1 MRNALRVTA
10 AAMLLVSACAPKV
23 IPVPVV
29 STPKFPDFIV
39 PTIPPAYAGSPAAA
53 AEDRG
58 WRFLQAGDLRSAE
71 RELVATLKAIPEF
84 YPAET
89 GLGYVELARKD
100 ALAALQHFDR
110 AVQQQPS
117 YPAALVGRGRALL
130 ALNRDAD
137 AAAAFEA
144 ATVADPSLS
153 DLRRQVEVLKFRGLE
168 QTIGAAREAARA
180 GRLDEAVNVY
190 ARAIASS
197 PDSPFLYRELAV
209 VDRQKGEVDAALEN
223 FRKAVALDPSDA
235 RSLEQIGDLLD
246 SRNDYEGAAK
256 AFNEANAIEPTGAL
270 ARKIDTIREK
280 VELARLPAEYRAID
294 DASEITRADLAA
306 LIGVR
311 LGALL
316 RVRRRDAVPI
326 TDLRTTWAS
335 PWIVAVAGA
344 GVMEPY
350 ANHAFQPRSLVRRT
364 DLAQAAA
371 RLLSRIAAGDPAQ
384 ANSWQSARRTFSD
397 LSPGHLAYAA
407 ASAAVAAGVM
417 TVGPDNAF
425 LPSRPVTGAEALS
438 AIGRLETLARL
449 PSTRG
454 SGPR

>member
-1 MRNALRVTA
+1 MRNALRATA

-23 IPVPVV
+23 VPVPVV
-29 STPKFPDFIV
+29 VTPKFPDFMV
-39 PTIPPAYAGSPAAA
+39 PTIPPAYAGSLAAA

-58 WRFLQAGDLRSAE
+58 WRYLQVGDLKSAE
-71 RELVATLKAIPEF
+71 RELSATLKATPDF

-89 GLGYVELARKD
+89 ALGYVELARKD
-100 ALAALQHFDR
+100 AKAALQHFDR
-110 AVQQQPS
+110 GAEQQPS
-117 YPAALVGRGRALL
+117 DPAALVGRGRAFL

-144 ATVADPSLS
+144 ATVADPSLT
-153 DLRRQVEVLKFRGLE
+153 DLRRQVEVLKFRGLQ
-168 QTIGAAREAARA
+168 QTIGAAREAVQA
-180 GRLDEAVNVY
+180 GKPDEAVRAY
-190 ARAIASS
+190 ERAIASS
-197 PDSPFLYRELAV
+197 PDSPFLYRELAIAE
-209 VDRQKGEVDAALEN
+209 RQKGDADAALEH

-246 SRNDYEGAAK
+246 SRDDHEGAAK
-256 AFNEANAIEPTGAL
+256 AFNEANAIEPTDAL
-270 ARKIDTIREK
+270 ARKIDAIREK

-294 DASEITRADLAA
+294 DAPELTRADLAA

-311 LGALL
+311 LGPLL
-316 RVRRRDAVPI
+316 RARRRDAVPI

-344 GVMEPY
+344 GVMEPF

-371 RLLSRIAAGDPAQ
+371 RLLSRIAAGNPAQ
-384 ANSWQSARRTFSD
+384 AAAWQSARRTFSD
-397 LSPGHLAYAA
+397 LSPGHLAYPA

-417 TVGPDNAF
+417 SVGPDNAF
-425 LPSRPVTGAEALS
+425 QPSRPVTGAEALV
-438 AIGRLETLARL
+438 AIGRLETLAGL
-449 PSTRG
+449 PSSRG
-454 SGPR
+454 SGHR